1 MTMLEA
7 DGLQLA
13 IYAIG
18 AAIVLALLFSI
29 PRVGA
34 VLRSA
39 LSIGVLAFGLFILF
53 QQAPY
58 NPALAR
64 IAASLGLDDQ
74 SVAGDEVRIQM
85 SPDGHFWAQVEING
99 TPRRMLIDSGATLS
113 ALSARTAEAAG
124 VETDASLLPVTIRTA
139 NGVVQAQA
147 GEVERLRLG
156 AIEAQGL
163 KVIVSPAL
171 GPIDVLG
178 MNFLSQLAA
187 WRVEGRT
194 LILVP
199 EAAAQA

>member
-1 MTMLEA
+1 MTTLEA

-39 LSIGVLAFGLFILF
+39 LSIGVLAFGLFLLF

-58 NPALAR
+58 NPFLAR

-99 TPRRMLIDSGATLS
+99 TPRRMLIDSGATVS
-113 ALSARTAEAAG
+113 ALSSRTAEAAG
-124 VETDASLLPVTIRTA
+124 VDTDASLLPVTIRTA